1 MNSPSSE
8 IIICGAGIAGVG
20 AAYFLAQRGIRDITL
35 VDELPPL
42 NLTSSRSTE
51 CYRNWWPDP
60 EMLSLMNRSI
70 DLLESIADN
79 SGNIFSLNKRGYLF
93 VTADKDNIPAMTQR
107 AQKISDLGAGPLR
120 IHTESDTTYIRHKLE
135 GYEDRLTGAD
145 LLLGSRLVGKHFPYL
160 AENSTAALHVRRAG
174 WLSAQQLGM
183 HMLNQA
189 REMGVRFKPGKVTGV
204 EITKNQVHSVVLDS
218 GEKIRTGTFV
228 NAAGPYFGSTGKLC
242 GQDIPVR
249 TELHMK
255 VAFKDSLGAV
265 NRDAPLL
272 IWDDPQ
278 LLDWSHEEAEDLKYD
293 PDTRWLTEPFPSGA
307 HTRPEGGAGSD
318 MVLMLWEYQD
328 KEMEPSSNPPLDEYY
343 PEVALRGMTRMIP
356 ALKGYYGRTPR
367 PLLDGGFYTKSRD
380 NRPIVGPTSVKGLF
394 LTGALSGYGIMSA
407 CGVGELISQH
417 ISGGELPS
425 YSSAFLLD
433 RFNDPAYLKW
443 MESVTDSGQL

>member
-1 MNSPSSE
+1 MSSHSSE
-8 IIICGAGIAGVG
+8 IIICGAGIAGVS
-20 AAYFLAQRGIRDITL
+20 AAYFLARQGVRDITL

-93 VTADKDNIPAMTQR
+93 VSADKDKIPAMTQR

-120 IHTESDTTYIRHKLE
+120 IHAESNSTYVSHKLE
-135 GYEDRLTGAD
+135 GHDDKLTGAD
-145 LLLGSRLVGKHFPYL
+145 LLLGSHLVGKHFPYL
-160 AENSTAALHVRRAG
+160 TENSIAALHVRRAG

-189 REMGVRFKPGKVTGV
+189 REMGVRFISGKVTGV
-204 EITKNQVHSVVLDS
+204 EIKNDQVHSVTVDYS
-218 GEKIRTGTFV
+218 DNIRTGTFV
-228 NAAGPYFGSTGKLC
+228 NAAGPYFKSIGNLC
-242 GQDIPVR
+242 GLDIPVK
-249 TELHMK
+249 TELHLK
-255 VAFKDSLGAV
+255 VAFKDNLGAV
-265 NRDAPLL
+265 NRDSPLL

-278 LLDWSHEEAEDLKYD
+278 LLDWSQEEVEDLKSD
-293 PDTRWLTEPFPSGA
+293 PDTKWLTEPFPSGV
-307 HTRPEGGAGSD
+307 HTRPEGGSASD
-318 MVLMLWEYQD
+318 VVLMLWEYQE

-356 ALKGYYGRTPR
+356 ALKGYYGRAPR

-380 NRPIVGPTSVKGLF
+380 NRPIVGPASVKGLF

-407 CGVGELISQH
+407 CGVGELISLH
-417 ISGGELPS
+417 ISGGNLPK

-433 RFNDPAYLKW
+433 RFNDPAHLAW